1 MKHVGIS
8 HARLI
13 PLHLHWLAS
22 LSNVTEDIN
31 YVHCKAIAHS
41 GRLKGQADAGSV
53 ALRTLFKTEL
63 GAPWK
68 LAALLVLK
76 KSLLGRPVSCMEKKE
91 EIKDTSKFFFLSH

>member
-1 MKHVGIS
+1 M
-8 HARLI
+8 
-13 PLHLHWLAS
+13 
-22 LSNVTEDIN
+22 
-31 YVHCKAIAHS
+31 HCKAIAHS

-76 KSLLGRPVSCMEKKE
+76 KSLLGRPISSLEKKE
-91 EIKDTSKFFFLSH
+91 GIKDTTKLFFLSH